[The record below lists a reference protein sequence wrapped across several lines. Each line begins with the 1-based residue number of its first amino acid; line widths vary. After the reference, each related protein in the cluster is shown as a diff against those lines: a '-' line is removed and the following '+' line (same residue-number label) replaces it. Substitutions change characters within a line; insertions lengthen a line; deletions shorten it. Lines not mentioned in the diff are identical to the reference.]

1 MSEHANTEL
10 NATAAALAYTN
21 AKRQRGVL
29 SQAAPVF
36 WVCFFGLA
44 LLAVIAAVT
53 ALMVENLRGQE
64 LERSRES
71 LQNTVRLLARHF
83 DQQLGDFE
91 AVERSLAAE
100 LAQRISSPDQLQAIV
115 SGEGFHRLLRSK
127 VNDSSN
133 FAGVNVYDTEG
144 NCLASSTQWPVA
156 RVNLSGRKYFQ
167 IFKSDPA
174 SSPVLVELVQSQL
187 SEGLTIVIARKIT
200 GQDGQ
205 FLGLITRSLSPET
218 VESFFSS
225 IAPPNAGLGLFHQN
239 GTLLARFPSAG
250 RALGQNFSASPLA
263 VQAAANGGQATMNV
277 VSQVDGDER
286 IGSVRYLDHYPL
298 AVSATLKAS
307 TVLANW
313 FSQAR
318 LVLWGAG
325 AAGVVG
331 MMMLAFIVHHLRR
344 QHQQLDVAVNNM
356 KQGLLL
362 FDRSE
367 RLIIC
372 NSRYL
377 EMFGLS
383 PDIVKPGCSLRELI
397 QHRNNTGSLLGG
409 VDAHCELIRGTKS
422 GEPTQTLAQT
432 ADGRW
437 MQTINQP
444 VPRGGWVSTIEDVTE
459 QRESEERIARLAKYD
474 IVTELPNRA
483 FFLDRLREE
492 LDSGSCENLAVCFL
506 DIDEF
511 KSVNDSLGHYIGDEL
526 LKSVATA
533 LRDCVGPEAF
543 LARLGG
549 DEFAIVLRHCG
560 DGDISIVRLVEKI
573 YGALGRQHICGPYM
587 LTADAS
593 IGVAIAPKDGKTCE
607 VLLQNADLAMYEAK
621 SSGKKSYRFFEPGME
636 QRVRDRRVL
645 EADLRTALRAGEIEV
660 YFQPIVGL
668 RSGEIVG
675 CEALARW
682 NHPERGFVSP
692 AEFIPVAEQSGLIDV
707 LGDHVLRLACKEA
720 ASWPVHMKV
729 AVNVSPAQFKTGGLP
744 FKVVSALEQTGLA
757 PGRLELEI
765 TEAVLIKDDQAAL
778 DILHQLRALGVRLA
792 LDDFG
797 TGYSSLSYLG
807 KFPFDKIKIDR
818 CFIRDLT
825 DASRSVG
832 IVRAVVALA
841 AEYQMSTTA
850 EGVETEQQRNLLR
863 ELSCDEM
870 QGFLVSR
877 PRPAADIRE
886 MLIANSSC
894 RQVAS

>member
-1 MSEHANTEL
+1 MTERTNIEP
-10 NATAAALAYTN
+10 NAAAAALAYFN
-21 AKRQRGVL
+21 PKRRRGAL
-29 SQAAPVF
+29 SHAGPVF

-44 LLAVIAAVT
+44 LLAVIAGAT
-53 ALMVENLRGQE
+53 ALMVENLREQE
-64 LERSRES
+64 LQKSREG
-71 LQNTVRLLARHF
+71 LQNTVRLLAHHF
-83 DQQLGDFE
+83 DQQLDDFE

-100 LAQRISSPDQLQAIV
+100 IAREISFPDQLQSIA
-115 SGEGFHRLLRSK
+115 SGESFHRLLRSK
-127 VNDSSN
+127 VNDSAD

-144 NCLASSTQWPVA
+144 TRLASSTQWPAA
-156 RVNLSGRKYFQ
+156 RVNLSDRKYFQ
-167 IFKSDPA
+167 AFKSDRA
-174 SSPVLVELVQSQL
+174 SSPVLVELVKSRL

-205 FLGLITRSLSPET
+205 FLGLVTRSLSPET
-218 VESFFSS
+218 VENFLSS
-225 IAPPNAGLGLFHQN
+225 IAPPNAALSLFHQN
-239 GTLLARFPSAG
+239 GALLARFPGAG
-250 RALGQNFSASPLA
+250 HALGQNASPMA
-263 VQAAANGGQATMNV
+263 AQAAENGGQTTINV
-277 VSQVDGDER
+277 VSPLDGEDR

-298 AVSATLKAS
+298 AVLATVKVS

-331 MMMLAFIVHHLRR
+331 LIMLAFVALHLRR
-344 QHQQLDVAVNNM
+344 QRQQLDLAVNNM

-377 EMFGLS
+377 DMFGLS
-383 PDIVKPGCSLRELI
+383 PHVVRPGCSLREII
-397 QHRNNTGSLLGG
+397 QHRDETSSFLGG
-409 VDAHCELIRGTKS
+409 VDAPSELTRAAKS
-422 GEPTQTLAQT
+422 GEPTQTLTQT

-437 MQTINQP
+437 MQIITQP
-444 VPRGGWVSTIEDVTE
+444 VPRGGWVSTIEDVTDR
-459 QRESEERIARLAKYD
+459 RESEERIARLAKYD
-474 IVTELPNRA
+474 MVTELPNRF
-483 FFLDRLREE
+483 FFLDRLRQE
-492 LDSGSCENLAVCFL
+492 LDSGPGVSLAVCFL
-506 DIDEF
+506 DLDEF

-526 LKSVATA
+526 LKSIAAA

-543 LARLGG
+543 LSRLGG
-549 DEFAIVLRHCG
+549 DEFAILAPHRD
-560 DGDISIVRLVEKI
+560 DGDYSIARMIERI
-573 YGALGRQHICGPYM
+573 YGALRRPHICGPYT

-593 IGVAIAPKDGKTCE
+593 IGVALAPKDGKTCE
-607 VLLQNADLAMYEAK
+607 DLLQNADLAMYEAK

-636 QRVRDRRVL
+636 KRARDRRVL
-645 EADLRTALRAGEIEV
+645 EGDLRIALGAGEIEV

-668 RSGEIVG
+668 RTGEIVG

-682 NHPERGFVSP
+682 NHRQRGFVSP
-692 AEFIPVAEQSGLIDV
+692 AEFIPVAEQCGLIDL
-707 LGDHVLRLACKEA
+707 LGEHILRVACNEA

-744 FKVVSALEQTGLA
+744 FKVASALDQAGLA
-757 PGRLELEI
+757 PGRLEVEI
-765 TEAVLIKDDQAAL
+765 TEAVLIKDDQLAL

-818 CFIRDLT
+818 SFVRELT
-825 DASRSVG
+825 EGSRSAG

-841 AEYQMSTTA
+841 AEHQMSTTA
-850 EGVETEQQRNLLR
+850 EGVETEQQRDLLR

-870 QGFLVSR
+870 QGYLVSR
-877 PRPAADIRE
+877 PRPATDIKK
-886 MLIANSSC
+886 MLIADSPC
-894 RQVAS
+894 CQVAC